1 MRLKFTSI
9 NRLLVFCTCTLGIML
24 ANIEMAKA
32 QRFTGKIIAGL
43 NGSQLDGDGF
53 GGYNQAGLL
62 AGFGADFQIDDHWS
76 VGPEFLYSGK
86 GSRTTLEQ
94 MEQLGLNRII
104 YRINYVDIPIIISYK
119 VRDGFRGLAGLS
131 VNYLLNAKID
141 GGGNLGF
148 IDSRYLFED
157 FDYQVLAG
165 LEYEVFDNVWL
176 QGRLSYS
183 MISTNKIGPNNVNF
197 PSAFGARGGFYNNLL
212 QFSLR
217 FDLMRGEKTE

>member
-1 MRLKFTSI
+1 MRSKFTSM
-9 NRLLVFCTCTLGIML
+9 NRLLIFCTCTLGLMF

-53 GGYNQAGLL
+53 GGYYQAGLL

-86 GSRTTLEQ
+86 GSRTTIEQ
-94 MEQLGLNRII
+94 MDLLNLPRII
-104 YRINYVDIPIIISYK
+104 YRLNYVDIPIVVSYK

-141 GGGNLGF
+141 RDNRGF

-183 MISTNKIGPNNVNF
+183 MISTNKVGPNNVNF
-197 PSAFGARGGFYNNLL
+197 PLAIGASGGFYNNLL

-217 FDLMRGEKTE
+217 FDLKRGEKAE